1 MDSNQRLQSEQ
12 YKSIIVMNSSG
23 IDTSLN
29 QSNSALYGLP
39 TVQSVDTS
47 LNKTRDDNSR
57 VLQEPGHCEN
67 APIQKSS
74 IRETPSIFVPEIT

>member
-47 LNKTRDDNSR
+47 LNKTRYDNSR
-57 VLQEPGHCEN
+57 VLQSPVH
-67 APIQKSS
+67 
-74 IRETPSIFVPEIT
+74 

>member
-57 VLQEPGHCEN
+57 VLQEPDH
-67 APIQKSS
+67 
-74 IRETPSIFVPEIT
+74 

>member
-57 VLQEPGHCEN
+57 VLQEPGH
-67 APIQKSS
+67 
-74 IRETPSIFVPEIT
+74 

>member
-1 MDSNQRLQSEQ
+1 
-12 YKSIIVMNSSG
+12 MNSSG

-57 VLQEPGHCEN
+57 VLQEPDH
-67 APIQKSS
+67 
-74 IRETPSIFVPEIT
+74 